1 VSSGSQ
7 LLMQCS
13 LNLVS
18 MELFCRLWCN
28 CMEDFVFSN
37 TKVMVLSTGTIE

>member
-18 MELFCRLWCN
+18 LEHFCRLWCI
-28 CMEDFVFSN
+28 CMEDFAFSN
-37 TKVMVLSTGTIE
+37 TKVMVLFTGTIE